1 MSKNYCANQYEGPF
15 LPHHMQLYGPTK
27 HTNEHPKAKIRTTT
41 IIANDKGHL
50 LPGQQ
55 YEPGDC
61 AWGHYVGTW
70 DLPCHLYGNSVEDP
84 CARSKEGIEY
94 LKQQKE
100 LVDAAINIAKANK
113 SESFKKK
120 FDETMKR

>member
-15 LPHHMQLYGPTK
+15 WPHHMQLYGPTK
-27 HTNEHPKAKIRTTT
+27 HTNEHPKAKTRTTT
-41 IIANDKGHL
+41 IIANDRGHL
-50 LPGQQ
+50 LPGQR

-61 AWGHYVGTW
+61 PWGRYVGTW

-113 SESFKKK
+113 SESFKKN
-120 FDETMKR
+120 FDEAMKQ